1 MSANTDGKHG
11 GGRAHLTG
19 GALTHLRALNII
31 KTESADERQ
40 AQDRQGFPC
49 EGSSFRRR
57 IMQRH
62 RRQAANRASKG
73 VYA

>member
-19 GALTHLRALNII
+19 ALAHLRALNIV
-31 KTESADERQ
+31 KTKSADERQ
-40 AQDRQGFPC
+40 AQDREGFPC